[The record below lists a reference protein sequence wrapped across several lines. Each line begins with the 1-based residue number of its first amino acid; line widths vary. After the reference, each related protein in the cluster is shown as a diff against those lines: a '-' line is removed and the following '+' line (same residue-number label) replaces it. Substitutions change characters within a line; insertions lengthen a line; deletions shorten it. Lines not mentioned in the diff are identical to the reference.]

1 MKELSDEILRVNG
14 LSKKDFKIS
23 FGKRRVWN
31 INNIEDVKNQI
42 RTIENQYNS
51 MELHKPRL

>member
-1 MKELSDEILRVNG
+1 MKELSAEILRVNG
-14 LSKKDFKIS
+14 LSQKDFKIS

-31 INNIEDVKNQI
+31 DKNIDDLKNHI

-51 MELHKPRL
+51 MALHKPRL

>member
-1 MKELSDEILRVNG
+1 MKELSEEILRVNG
-14 LSKKDFKIS
+14 LSKRDFKIS

-31 INNIEDVKNQI
+31 LNNVQDLENYI

-51 MELHKPRL
+51 IALHKPRL